1 MAVSQSTGRFDLP
14 CKYKEW
20 PNIAKDLKN
29 LAEKQVRGI
38 DAFEDICAKHDRWE
52 QVRRPFSL
60 LQRVLSAD
68 GTHVTKEFFCESLL
82 PWIAGKALKV
92 EELFKDT
99 NQQLPVCRTKFRVCV
114 CVGGGVGL
122 SSYAL

>member
-1 MAVSQSTGRFDLP
+1 MAVSQSTGRLDLP
-14 CKYKEW
+14 SKYKEW
-20 PNIAKDLKN
+20 PKIAEDLKK
-29 LAEKQVRGI
+29 LAEKKVRGV

-60 LQRVLSAD
+60 LRRVLSD
-68 GTHVTKEFFCESLL
+68 DTHVTKEFFCESLL

-99 NQQLPVCRTKFRVCV
+99 DQQLPVCRTKFRVCV
-114 CVGGGVGL
+114 CGRGRGRGGRTE
-122 SSYAL
+122 